1 VSRIGASALAVV
13 LAGILSLAA
22 HTEVTL
28 LVAAVVV
35 VVQVM
40 LAAAPAPADERG
52 RAVPTPRFAVA
63 LTAGLVSTAFAAR
76 PSLLL
81 GADGSR
87 AGDEGLVSNGVL
99 AGILLGVAA
108 GLFVTLVAQMLR
120 KDGRRDLVV
129 SAGYATSLAMF
140 AALVSSWVGAAR
152 AASGPDVVTISAAA
166 LAAAL
171 LVWPLPIDRFVC
183 AALCVVV
190 GSGVGA
196 ATALIVDGFPTWF
209 FGVAV
214 GAGVA
219 LFGVLGQVLGRAWS
233 RGRSHVTST
242 GWGFPAAMAVAL
254 AGPIAY
260 LGGQL
265 VTASF

>member
-1 VSRIGASALAVV
+1 VSRIGASALSVV
-13 LAGILSLAA
+13 LVGILALAA
-22 HTEVTL
+22 HTEVML

-35 VVQVM
+35 VIQVM
-40 LAAAPAPADERG
+40 LASAPAPADARG
-52 RAVPTPRFAVA
+52 RSVPTPRFAVA
-63 LTAGLVSTAFAAR
+63 LTAGLVSTAVAVR

-87 AGDEGLVSNGVL
+87 AGNEGLVTNGVL
-99 AGILLGVAA
+99 AGVLPGVAA
-108 GLFVTLVAQMLR
+108 GLFVALVSQMLR
-120 KDGRRDLVV
+120 KDGRRDLVA
-129 SAGYATSLAMF
+129 STGYATSLAMF

-152 AASGPDVVTISAAA
+152 AASGPDVVTISGVA
-166 LAAAL
+166 LGAAL
-171 LVWPLPIDRFVC
+171 LVWPLPIDRFVS
-183 AALCVVV
+183 AALAVTV
-190 GSGVGA
+190 GSGAGA
-196 ATALIVDGFPTWF
+196 VAALVVDGLPTWF

-214 GAGVA
+214 GAGIA

-233 RGRSHVTST
+233 QGRSHVTST
-242 GWGFPAAMAVAL
+242 GWGFPAAMALAL